1 MGKKTIVVMIVLIL
15 VIFSFFRYQE
25 GSLAIPSITDLKDT
39 VYGAIN
45 NDDNPPI
52 STAAPTTAAPST
64 PTATTG
70 APSSTAPPNTASPTP
85 APTFPPK
92 PTDLLPYDYVMA
104 GNSAAHTNQSANDL
118 PPTPSLLW
126 SYDLSSSPN
135 NLAEPAVGYGNAYI
149 YADNGILSCIDME
162 SGLLVWEQD
171 VPGTHY
177 HTPALGNGSVYVAT
191 SEGVFSFNAAT
202 GTPQWSYE
210 SISCPSIDPMF
221 WSLPSVEQVL
231 YCAGDKVAALDPSTG
246 TLLWSYVLPGEARS
260 SPSMGYDSSAGTSV
274 ILVATSSHLHVIDK
288 DDGSPIKTIA
298 VSSPTNVMS
307 VFDIWYVNSGGG
319 IVEFFNSG
327 SINAI
332 AQPSNPSITSG
343 ASATATVTPMEYYY
357 YSADGHLYYM
367 LVGASQ
373 VWKEYIGD
381 DLVNGPLIGMNNVYL
396 SFSDGTVRSYSRF
409 TGDLSW
415 SMQLVHPA
423 DFCLAHDRLFVVS
436 GGLLTCYG

>member
-1 MGKKTIVVMIVLIL
+1 MGKKTIVVMVILIL
-15 VIFSFFRYQE
+15 IIFSYFRYQE

-52 STAAPTTAAPST
+52 TTAAPTTAAPST

-149 YADNGILSCIDME
+149 YADNGILSCIDIE

-177 HTPALGNGSVYVAT
+177 HTPA
-191 SEGVFSFNAAT
+191 
-202 GTPQWSYE
+202 
-210 SISCPSIDPMF
+210 
-221 WSLPSVEQVL
+221 
-231 YCAGDKVAALDPSTG
+231 
-246 TLLWSYVLPGEARS
+246 
-260 SPSMGYDSSAGTSV
+260 
-274 ILVATSSHLHVIDK
+274 
-288 DDGSPIKTIA
+288 
-298 VSSPTNVMS
+298 
-307 VFDIWYVNSGGG
+307 
-319 IVEFFNSG
+319 
-327 SINAI
+327 
-332 AQPSNPSITSG
+332 
-343 ASATATVTPMEYYY
+343 
-357 YSADGHLYYM
+357 
-367 LVGASQ
+367 
-373 VWKEYIGD
+373 
-381 DLVNGPLIGMNNVYL
+381 
-396 SFSDGTVRSYSRF
+396 
-409 TGDLSW
+409 
-415 SMQLVHPA
+415 
-423 DFCLAHDRLFVVS
+423 
-436 GGLLTCYG
+436 